1 MNDGENNW
9 NNNNGKLFEGKC
21 NKYGNYC
28 YRMSDCWGISNKND
42 NRKKIRLQEIPASTG
57 NTTLV
62 EKEATGLFI
71 VWKIK
76 ENIKTMPSTTS
87 L

>member
-1 MNDGENNW
+1 MEIIATECQTVGESAI
-9 NNNNGKLFEGKC
+9 KMTTEE
-21 NKYGNYC
+21 
-28 YRMSDCWGISNKND
+28 
-42 NRKKIRLQEIPASTG
+42 KIRLQEIPASTG

>member
-1 MNDGENNW
+1 MESYSRANVTSMEIIATECQTVGESAI
-9 NNNNGKLFEGKC
+9 KMTTE
-21 NKYGNYC
+21 
-28 YRMSDCWGISNKND
+28 
-42 NRKKIRLQEIPASTG
+42 KKIRLQEIPASTG